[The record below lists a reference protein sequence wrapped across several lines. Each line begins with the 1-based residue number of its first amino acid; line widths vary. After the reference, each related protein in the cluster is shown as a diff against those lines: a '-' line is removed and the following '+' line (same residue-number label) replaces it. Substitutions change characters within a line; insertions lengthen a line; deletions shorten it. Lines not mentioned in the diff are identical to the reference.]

1 MCVKRLP
8 AALTNNAPRDTVRGM
23 EDGAI
28 EGGVKAPLLA
38 VRRGRLLKLK
48 IETYSTDS
56 PAACV
61 CVYMVVMTGLQ
72 WVWPSLQTHGVCR
85 YSHSHLQCE
94 KTPLLMHLLPSCLWT
109 RPPLGIKGTFVLNL
123 VPRFSALLFCRPT
136 VNIRCK
142 SAYFQIPSIWVG
154 QTKRGLYSLLKARRK
169 DANRACQCVP
179 RLGRVLTMAAVW
191 GSVAIDQSDVVL
203 CGMDVANRIKP
214 KKVERKWR
222 DLADGI

>member
-1 MCVKRLP
+1 MPP
-8 AALTNNAPRDTVRGM
+8 ATLSEGWK
-23 EDGAI
+23 DGAI

-61 CVYMVVMTGLQ
+61 CVYMVVYHDR
-72 WVWPSLQTHGVCR
+72 PSVSLTITTNSWCVCR
-85 YSHSHLQCE
+85 YSHFHLQCE
-94 KTPLLMHLLPSCLWT
+94 KTPLLMHLLPSCLRP
-109 RPPLGIKGTFVLNL
+109 RPPLSIKGAFVLNL

-154 QTKRGLYSLLKARRK
+154 QTKRGLYSLLEARRK

-191 GSVAIDQSDVVL
+191 GSVVIDQSDVVL
-203 CGMDVANRIKP
+203 RGMDVANRIKQT
-214 KKVERKWR
+214 KVERKWH